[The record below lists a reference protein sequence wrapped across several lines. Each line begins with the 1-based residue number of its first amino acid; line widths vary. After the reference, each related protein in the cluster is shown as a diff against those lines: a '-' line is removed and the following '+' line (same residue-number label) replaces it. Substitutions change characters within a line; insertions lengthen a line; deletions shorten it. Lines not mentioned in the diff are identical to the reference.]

1 VGRRSRWL
9 VFLPVAFLALLPQQA
24 NAEPELGLNAVGY
37 LIDQIPPE
45 RSDTIYP
52 TCGSEVE
59 NNINRNFN
67 GEPFQDCGWDFFMVH
82 YTGFINLPEH
92 ETIEFMVAADDG
104 GTVSIAGQE
113 FGTWDLK
120 GCSWSSTIT
129 LSVMPGLYP
138 LDGWFFE
145 AGGGTCYMLAWK
157 IDDAYWEIVP
167 EWAFT
172 TASTPVTTTSTSTVP
187 PETVPVTDPPT
198 TTTLQ
203 ETSTTEEP
211 TTSSSSTQPTL
222 PATTTLPPAEEQT
235 QSPPTGT
242 STSTTTPS
250 TSTPPSTVAEPSTT
264 VTTEPETTT
273 SSSTVDTSPPATS
286 PTPQEVAPPPV
297 EAPAPAT
304 TVQEELP
311 QEEPQPPVTDPEVP
325 ETQTSVDTLPP
336 FDDGVV
342 EDPQEPA
349 VDAPIKDAPTI
360 DAEPP
365 VSSVDESE
373 PPVSTID
380 TPETLL
386 EALDASSEPTPA
398 QAAQLATNPQVLA
411 VASVEQAEAI
421 FEALNVSELDNTQ
434 IAALIEAVQDA
445 PAEVREAFE
454 DTIDIFG
461 EGLDDYVPLGS
472 NIPVG
477 TRRTLIAVTAGITL
491 AAAGT
496 RIRR

>member
-1 VGRRSRWL
+1 MKRASRWI
-9 VFLPVAFLALLPQQA
+9 VFLPVAFFALLPQPA
-24 NAEPELGLNAVGY
+24 SAEPEPGLNAIGY
-37 LIDQIPPE
+37 TIDQIPPE
-45 RSDTIYP
+45 RSDDIYP

-59 NNINRNFN
+59 NNINRNFD
-67 GEPFQDCGWDFFMVH
+67 GEPFQDCDWDFFMVH
-82 YTGFINLPEH
+82 YSGFINLPEH

-113 FGTWDLK
+113 VGTWDLK

-203 ETSTTEEP
+203 ETSTTLEP
-211 TTSSSSTQPTL
+211 TTTTQESTTTSSSST
-222 PATTTLPPAEEQT
+222 TT
-235 QSPPTGT
+235 
-242 STSTTTPS
+242 
-250 TSTPPSTVAEPSTT
+250 
-264 VTTEPETTT
+264 TTEPETTT
-273 SSSTVDTSPPATS
+273 SSSTSTSQPATS
-286 PTPQEVAPPPV
+286 TTQAWVPPP
-297 EAPAPAT
+297 PSAT
-304 TVQEELP
+304 TEPSTTVPPVSTTEA
-311 QEEPQPPVTDPEVP
+311 PQPPVTDPEVP

-336 FDDGVV
+336 FEEDVV

-349 VDAPIKDAPTI
+349 VDIPIEDAPTI

-365 VSSVDESE
+365 VSPVDESE

-386 EALDASSEPTPA
+386 EALDASAEPTPA

-411 VASVEQAEAI
+411 VASAEQAEAI

-434 IAALIEAVQDA
+434 VAALIEAVQDA

-477 TRRTLIAVTAGITL
+477 TRRTLIAVTAGVTL

>member
-1 VGRRSRWL
+1 VFKSRWI
-9 VFLPVAFLALLPQQA
+9 VFLPAVFFALLPREAQ
-24 NAEPELGLNAVGY
+24 AEPEYGLNAVGY

-45 RSDTIYP
+45 RSDNLYP
-52 TCGSEVE
+52 ACGSEVE

-67 GEPFQDCGWDFFMVH
+67 GEPFQDCGWDYFMVH
-82 YTGFINLPEH
+82 YTGFITLPEH

-104 GTVSIAGQE
+104 GTVSIGGYE
-113 FGTWDLK
+113 FGTWNLK
-120 GCSWSSTIT
+120 GCSWSQSIT
-129 LSVMPGLYP
+129 LSVMPGEYP

-187 PETVPVTDPPT
+187 ETTAPAT
-198 TTTLQ
+198 TTTSTTLQ
-203 ETSTTEEP
+203 ETSTTQEP
-211 TTSSSSTQPTL
+211 TTTSSSST
-222 PATTTLPPAEEQT
+222 TT
-235 QSPPTGT
+235 
-242 STSTTTPS
+242 
-250 TSTPPSTVAEPSTT
+250 
-264 VTTEPETTT
+264 TTEPETTT
-273 SSSTVDTSPPATS
+273 SSSSTSTTVAQTTTSSSVPSATSSSTTEPPPQTTSTIPQESSTTSVPPSTSTTLPATS
-286 PTPQEVAPPPV
+286 PTPQEVAPPPI

-311 QEEPQPPVTDPEVP
+311 QEESQPPVTDPEVP
-325 ETQTSVDTLPP
+325 ETQTSDDTLPP
-336 FDDGVV
+336 LP

-349 VDAPIKDAPTI
+349 VNIPVEDAPTI

-365 VSSVDESE
+365 ASPVDESE

-411 VASVEQAEAI
+411 VASAEQAEAI

-434 IAALIEAVQDA
+434 VAALIEAVQDA

-477 TRRTLIAVTAGITL
+477 TRRTLIAVTAGVTL

>member
-1 VGRRSRWL
+1 MGRSSRWL
-9 VFLPVAFLALLPQQA
+9 VFLPVAFLALLPSQA
-24 NAEPELGLNAVGY
+24 NAEPEPGLNAVGY

-113 FGTWDLK
+113 VGTWNIK
-120 GCSWSSTIT
+120 GCSWSQSIT

-198 TTTLQ
+198 TTTVP
-203 ETSTTEEP
+203 ETSTTQESTSTTQEST
-211 TTSSSSTQPTL
+211 TTSSSST
-222 PATTTLPPAEEQT
+222 TT
-235 QSPPTGT
+235 
-242 STSTTTPS
+242 
-250 TSTPPSTVAEPSTT
+250 
-264 VTTEPETTT
+264 TTEPETTT
-273 SSSTVDTSPPATS
+273 SSSTTTVDTSPPATS

-311 QEEPQPPVTDPEVP
+311 QEEPQPPATDPEVP

-336 FDDGVV
+336 FEEDVV

-349 VDAPIKDAPTI
+349 VDIPVEDAPTI

-365 VSSVDESE
+365 VSPVDESE
-373 PPVSTID
+373 PPISTID

-386 EALDASSEPTPA
+386 EALDASAEPTPA

-434 IAALIEAVQDA
+434 VAALIEAVQDA

-477 TRRTLIAVTAGITL
+477 TRRTLIAVTAGVTL

>member
-1 VGRRSRWL
+1 MKRASRWI
-9 VFLPVAFLALLPQQA
+9 VFLPVAFFALLPQPA
-24 NAEPELGLNAVGY
+24 SAEPEPGLNAIGY
-37 LIDQIPPE
+37 TIDQIPPV
-45 RSDTIYP
+45 RSDDVYP

-113 FGTWDLK
+113 FGTWNVK
-120 GCSWSSTIT
+120 GCSWSQSIT

-145 AGGGTCYMLAWK
+145 AGGGTCYMLAWN
-157 IDDAYWEIVP
+157 IDDIGWEIVP
-167 EWAFT
+167 EWAYT
-172 TASTPVTTTSTSTVP
+172 TTSTPVTTTSTSTVP

-198 TTTLQ
+198 TTTVP
-203 ETSTTEEP
+203 ETSTTQESTSTTQEST
-211 TTSSSSTQPTL
+211 TTSSSST
-222 PATTTLPPAEEQT
+222 TT
-235 QSPPTGT
+235 
-242 STSTTTPS
+242 
-250 TSTPPSTVAEPSTT
+250 
-264 VTTEPETTT
+264 TTEPETTT
-273 SSSTVDTSPPATS
+273 SSSTTTVDTSPPATS

-311 QEEPQPPVTDPEVP
+311 QEEPQPPATDPEVP

-336 FDDGVV
+336 FEEDVV

-349 VDAPIKDAPTI
+349 VDIPIEDAPTI

-365 VSSVDESE
+365 VSPVDESE
-373 PPVSTID
+373 PSVGTID

-386 EALDASSEPTPA
+386 EALDASAEPTPA

-411 VASVEQAEAI
+411 AASVEQAEAI

-477 TRRTLIAVTAGITL
+477 TRRTLIAVTAGVTL

>member
-1 VGRRSRWL
+1 MKRASRWI
-9 VFLPVAFLALLPQQA
+9 VFLPVAFFALLPQQA
-24 NAEPELGLNAVGY
+24 NAEPEPGLNAVGY
-37 LIDQIPPE
+37 TINQIPPL
-45 RSDTIYP
+45 RSDNAYP
-52 TCGSEVE
+52 VCGSELE

-82 YTGFINLPEH
+82 YSGFINLPEH
-92 ETIEFMVAADDG
+92 NTIEFMVAADDG

-113 FGTWDLK
+113 FGTWNLK

-172 TASTPVTTTSTSTVP
+172 TASTPVTTTSTTTVL

-203 ETSTTEEP
+203 ETSTTVEP
-211 TTSSSSTQPTL
+211 TTTTQESTTTSSSST
-222 PATTTLPPAEEQT
+222 TT
-235 QSPPTGT
+235 
-242 STSTTTPS
+242 
-250 TSTPPSTVAEPSTT
+250 
-264 VTTEPETTT
+264 TTEPETTT
-273 SSSTVDTSPPATS
+273 SSSTSTSQPATS
-286 PTPQEVAPPPV
+286 TTQAWVPPP
-297 EAPAPAT
+297 PSAT
-304 TVQEELP
+304 TEPSTTVPPVSTTEA
-311 QEEPQPPVTDPEVP
+311 PQPPVTDPEVP

-336 FDDGVV
+336 FEEDVV

-349 VDAPIKDAPTI
+349 VDIPVEDAPTI

-365 VSSVDESE
+365 VSPVDESE

-411 VASVEQAEAI
+411 VASAEQAEAI

-477 TRRTLIAVTAGITL
+477 TRRTLIAVTAGVTL
-491 AAAGT
+491 AVAGT

>member
-1 VGRRSRWL
+1 VKRASRWI
-9 VFLPVAFLALLPQQA
+9 VFLPVAFLALLPSQA
-24 NAEPELGLNAVGY
+24 NAEPEPGLNAIGY
-37 LIDQIPPE
+37 TIDQIPPV
-45 RSDTIYP
+45 RSDDVYLS
-52 TCGSEVE
+52 CGSEIE

-67 GEPFQDCGWDFFMVH
+67 GEPFQDCGWDMFMVH
-82 YTGFINLPEH
+82 YSGFINLPEH

-113 FGTWDLK
+113 VGTWNIK
-120 GCSWSSTIT
+120 GCSWSQSIT
-129 LSVMPGLYP
+129 LSVMPGLHP

-198 TTTLQ
+198 TTIVP
-203 ETSTTEEP
+203 ETSTTQEST
-211 TTSSSSTQPTL
+211 TTSSSST
-222 PATTTLPPAEEQT
+222 TT
-235 QSPPTGT
+235 
-242 STSTTTPS
+242 
-250 TSTPPSTVAEPSTT
+250 
-264 VTTEPETTT
+264 TTEPETTT
-273 SSSTVDTSPPATS
+273 SSSTSTSQPATS
-286 PTPQEVAPPPV
+286 TTQAWVPPP
-297 EAPAPAT
+297 PSAT
-304 TVQEELP
+304 TEPSTTVPPVSTTEA
-311 QEEPQPPVTDPEVP
+311 PQPPVTDPEVP

-336 FDDGVV
+336 FEEDVV

-349 VDAPIKDAPTI
+349 VDIPVKDAPTI

-365 VSSVDESE
+365 VSPVDESE

-386 EALDASSEPTPA
+386 EALDASAEPTPA

-411 VASVEQAEAI
+411 VASAEQAEAI

-434 IAALIEAVQDA
+434 VAALIEAVQDA

-477 TRRTLIAVTAGITL
+477 TRRTLIAVTAGVTL

-496 RIRR
+496 RIRP

>member
-1 VGRRSRWL
+1 MKRASRWI
-9 VFLPVAFLALLPQQA
+9 VFLPVAFLALLPSQA
-24 NAEPELGLNAVGY
+24 NAEPEPGLNAIGY
-37 LIDQIPPE
+37 TIDQIPPV
-45 RSDTIYP
+45 RSDDVYLS
-52 TCGSEVE
+52 CGSEIE

-67 GEPFQDCGWDFFMVH
+67 GEPFQDCGWDMFMVH
-82 YTGFINLPEH
+82 YSGFINLPEH

-113 FGTWDLK
+113 VGTWNIK
-120 GCSWSSTIT
+120 GCSWSQSIT
-129 LSVMPGLYP
+129 LSVMPGLHP

-198 TTTLQ
+198 TTIVP
-203 ETSTTEEP
+203 ETSTTQEST
-211 TTSSSSTQPTL
+211 TTSSSST
-222 PATTTLPPAEEQT
+222 TT
-235 QSPPTGT
+235 
-242 STSTTTPS
+242 
-250 TSTPPSTVAEPSTT
+250 
-264 VTTEPETTT
+264 TTEPETTT
-273 SSSTVDTSPPATS
+273 SSSTSTSQPATS
-286 PTPQEVAPPPV
+286 TTQAWVPPP
-297 EAPAPAT
+297 PSAT
-304 TVQEELP
+304 TEPSTTVPPVSTTEA
-311 QEEPQPPVTDPEVP
+311 PQPPVTDPEVP

-336 FDDGVV
+336 FEEDVV

-349 VDAPIKDAPTI
+349 VDIPVKDAPTI

-365 VSSVDESE
+365 VSPVDESE

-386 EALDASSEPTPA
+386 EALDASAEPTPA

-411 VASVEQAEAI
+411 VASAEQAEAI

-434 IAALIEAVQDA
+434 VAALIEAVQDA

-477 TRRTLIAVTAGITL
+477 TRRTLIAVTAGVTL

-496 RIRR
+496 RIRP